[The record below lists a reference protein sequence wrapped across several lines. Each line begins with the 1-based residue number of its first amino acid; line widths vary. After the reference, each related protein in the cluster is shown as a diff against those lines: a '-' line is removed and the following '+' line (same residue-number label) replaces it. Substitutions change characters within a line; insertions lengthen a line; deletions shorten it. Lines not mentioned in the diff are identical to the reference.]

1 MMYPDEAIDE
11 LTRAID
17 HDQELQLLLALSKDF
32 RRLVELA
39 AETGRR
45 HHELYMSWL
54 AALAAIDERTPP
66 SGSFVPR
73 FAKK

>member
-1 MMYPDEAIDE
+1 MDPDPVTEE
-11 LTRAID
+11 LIQAVD
-17 HDQELQLLLALSKDF
+17 HELQLLLALSEDF

-54 AALAAIDERTPP
+54 AALADIDERTLP

-73 FAKK
+73 FVKK